1 MSSEESSLLAIRQ
14 GLHLHRPFMVW
25 ARFAQYSG
33 ARPPRGSGL
42 MPGMRGYDEQY
53 LGSDA
58 VFTDMSSGLEWIGR
72 EAVAGMLHWFY
83 EVAFDATFENRTL
96 IVDDEHGMLEGM
108 VVGRHIGEF
117 AGIPATGRD
126 FRAPICVVYDFRDE
140 QIARGRF
147 YFAVPAFLAQVGA
160 APVT

>member
-1 MSSEESSLLAIRQ
+1 MSLDANRRALQGYLVEHDERYLA
-14 GLHLHRPFMVW
+14 
-25 ARFAQYSG
+25 
-33 ARPPRGSGL
+33 
-42 MPGMRGYDEQY
+42 
-53 LGSDA
+53 SDA
-58 VFTDMSSGLEWIGR
+58 VFTDMSSGQEWTGR

-96 IVDDEHGMLEGM
+96 VVDEEHGMLEGT

-117 AGIPATGRD
+117 AGVPATGRN
-126 FRAPICVVYDFRDE
+126 FRAPICVAYDFRDG

-160 APVT
+160 AAPTAA

>member
-1 MSSEESSLLAIRQ
+1 MSAEANRRALQ
-14 GLHLHRPFMVW
+14 GYLVDH
-25 ARFAQYSG
+25 
-33 ARPPRGSGL
+33 
-42 MPGMRGYDEQY
+42 DEQY
-53 LGSDA
+53 LASDA

-96 IVDDEHGMLEGM
+96 VVDDEHGMLEGM